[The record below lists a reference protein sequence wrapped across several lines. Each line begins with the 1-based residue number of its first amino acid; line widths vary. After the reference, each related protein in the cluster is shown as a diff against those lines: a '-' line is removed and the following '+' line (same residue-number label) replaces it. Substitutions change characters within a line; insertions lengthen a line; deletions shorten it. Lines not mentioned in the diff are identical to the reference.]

1 MYLSVKMISVVMTYT
16 GYKVN
21 TNVVTLH
28 IIHSAVVDRKVVGG
42 AKSACGFRS
51 IDTKFVRHLGGDWF
65 IISYDN
71 RPPIWTT
78 LLLHSIK
85 IISTC
90 SQIVVWT
97 RRRTRMPSSM
107 GEVSYCR

>member
-42 AKSACGFRS
+42 AKGA
-51 IDTKFVRHLGGDWF
+51 
-65 IISYDN
+65 
-71 RPPIWTT
+71 
-78 LLLHSIK
+78 
-85 IISTC
+85 
-90 SQIVVWT
+90 
-97 RRRTRMPSSM
+97 
-107 GEVSYCR
+107 